1 MDGSATKVLVAEDYE
16 SNRQLLASLLGQAQ
30 YEVHLAVDG
39 YEALERMLKGTF
51 AAVITDW
58 DMPKLNGSRFLAVSH
73 ILWPDTPVIIASAH
87 ALPSIG
93 NMPRGVF
100 AWLKKPYESQELLQ
114 VLRAAVQTSD
124 QRRR

>member
-58 DMPKLNGSRFLAVSH
+58 DMPKEPLINSRL
-73 ILWPDTPVIIASAH
+73 
-87 ALPSIG
+87 
-93 NMPRGVF
+93 
-100 AWLKKPYESQELLQ
+100 
-114 VLRAAVQTSD
+114 
-124 QRRR
+124 